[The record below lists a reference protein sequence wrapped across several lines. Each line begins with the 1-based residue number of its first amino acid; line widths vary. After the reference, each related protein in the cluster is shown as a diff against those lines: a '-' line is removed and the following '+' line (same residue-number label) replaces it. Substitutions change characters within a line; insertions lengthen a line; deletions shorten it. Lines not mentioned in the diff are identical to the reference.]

1 MPDVIVRAARPADA
15 AAVAE
20 TYLRSRR
27 ELVACAPLAHPDADV
42 RDWIRDH
49 LLPAGRTTVAFM
61 RAQLVGFVSTERNA
75 DAGWISQLYLSPDWI
90 GRGIGL
96 TLLDHARA
104 TLLPPVR
111 LYTFADNHLARRF
124 YERHGFRAI
133 AVSDG
138 SGNEEC
144 CPDVLYEWTP

>member
-1 MPDVIVRAARPADA
+1 MPAVIVRAARPADA

-20 TYLRSRR
+20 IYLPSRKQ
-27 ELVACAPLAHPDADV
+27 LVACAPLVHADAEV

-49 LLPAGRTTVAFM
+49 LLPAGHTAVAVT
-61 RAQLVGFVSTERNA
+61 RDQLVGFVSTEA
-75 DAGWISQLYLSPDWI
+75 GTDASWIAQLYLSPDWI

-96 TLLDHARA
+96 QLLDHARA
-104 TLLPPVR
+104 ALAPPVR
-111 LYTFADNHLARRF
+111 LYTFAENQRARRF

-138 SGNEEC
+138 SSNEER